1 MNDISS
7 LDISYI
13 SKVCVEKCPDT
24 SFSGYALATSGQN
37 EEAKR
42 LMKPYCDPYVSG
54 SSVWDSKSA
63 SSLIREG
70 HCPAWVLASKPVLG
84 RCMPA
89 ADPLHQDTSKGNTA
103 RPSSQFRTVS
113 TLYTSY
119 FKARYKQTRIGRSL
133 LV

>member
-1 MNDISS
+1 M
-7 LDISYI
+7 
-13 SKVCVEKCPDT
+13 CVEKCPDT

-119 FKARYKQTRIGRSL
+119 FKARYKQTRIGRYL
-133 LV
+133 LI